1 MKKVLSLAL
10 LVAVGAFIVF
20 MAGCDE
26 VILDPPTG
34 LQAEGT
40 TDELGIKLTWS
51 PVTDAESYNVYFDG
65 ELLMDEVTVTEY
77 SHAEPGKVGEYT
89 VTSVAGNDESPDSD
103 PLSTAPLTA
112 VIMSVDELNGDQA
125 SGIGWS
131 ELSKDGTIQ
140 SYSMATA
147 ENKAHIYFYYTDFD
161 VTDDGEYELAVA
173 AMIEQDPG
181 APSGMGTGWH
191 TGGVTTQLADAFGDV
206 AQVPI
211 TGYETFN
218 MPTENATQAV
228 WIQVEGG
235 GYYGLIETTNIDKNL
250 AQVDIKIT
258 FQPVK
263 NFALFK

>member
-20 MAGCDE
+20 TGC
-26 VILDPPTG
+26 IPPDG
-34 LQAEGT
+34 LEPPEGLKAEGT

-51 PVTDAESYNVYFDG
+51 PVTDAESYTVYFDG
-65 ELLMDEVTVTEY
+65 DLLEEEITVTEY

-89 VTSVAGNDESPDSD
+89 VTAVAGNDESLESD

-112 VIMSVDELNGDQA
+112 VIMSVDELNGNQA

-131 ELSKDGTIQ
+131 ERSKDGTIQ
-140 SYSMATA
+140 SYSMANA
-147 ENKAHIYFYYTDFD
+147 ENKGHIYFYYTDFD

-181 APSGMGTGWH
+181 APDEMGTGWH
-191 TGGVTTQLADAFGDV
+191 TGGVTIPLADAFGDV
-206 AQVPI
+206 AQVPT

-228 WIQVEGG
+228 WIQIEDY

>member
-103 PLSTAPLTA
+103 PLSTAPMTPVSLE
-112 VIMSVDELNGDQA
+112 VDEINGA
-125 SGIGWS
+125 KESGIGWS
-131 ELSKDGTIQ
+131 VLGTGAIQ
-140 SYSMATA
+140 KYSMGSAT
-147 ENKAHIYFYYTDFD
+147 NKDEVYFYYTDFSA
-161 VTDDGEYELAVA
+161 GSAGIFELARASEV
-173 AMIEQDPG
+173 ETDPG
-181 APSGMGTGWH
+181 VTWDVGTGWH
-191 TGGVTTQLADAFGDV
+191 NGGVTVTLADAFDDI
-206 AQVPI
+206 ASVPT
-211 TGYETFN
+211 TGYENYNTAIV
-218 MPTENATQAV
+218 NATQAV
-228 WIQVEGG
+228 WIDAGG
-235 GYYGLIETTNIDKNL
+235 GDGYYGLIETTKIDG
-250 AQVDIKIT
+250 ATVGCRVT
-258 FQPVK
+258 FQKVK